1 MKKLKKKA
9 TKTKDKVKAK
19 VVLKRKV
26 KGKAAV
32 KKKVT
37 VAPKAEKTAPKKKG
51 IVTKKSSAKEA
62 KAEADKR
69 KVKTAEKPRAE
80 TPKKTA
86 GRIKVL
92 SVDDEEVIRSLL
104 KRMLTKAGYE
114 VVLAESGEEGLKV
127 MKREIFDLAVI
138 DLKMPGMGGI
148 AFLEKMK
155 DLYPN
160 TEAVI
165 LTGFGDIDI
174 AVDAMKKGAFNFVPK
189 PFKKDVF
196 LTIISK
202 ALERQMMRKEM
213 ENAKNAIRDI
223 ESEASRKIGEL
234 EGQLASVEQAKV
246 ELGEQYNS
254 IKLSLVDGT
263 ETQNELE
270 KKVVSLERVAGK
282 IKTMEEKVLAAEKEK
297 REVLK
302 KAKNMEKELASKV
315 SGKIELGNKLDE
327 AKAGLNTIKKEIS
340 KKEKSKGGESTEYV
354 SLTDIHRALSDLRKG
369 SEGQ

>member
-1 MKKLKKKA
+1 MKKLKKNTAKLNG
-9 TKTKDKVKAK
+9 KAK
-19 VVLKRKV
+19 GKSTVKKRVTASPKAKKV
-26 KGKAAV
+26 TS
-32 KKKVT
+32 KKKV
-37 VAPKAEKTAPKKKG
+37 
-51 IVTKKSSAKEA
+51 IISKKSSAKGA
-62 KAEADKR
+62 KK
-69 KVKTAEKPRAE
+69 KVAKEKKKAVVKA
-80 TPKKTA
+80 PKGSA
-86 GRIKVL
+86 NRLKVL

-104 KRMLTKAGYE
+104 KKVLTKAGYE
-114 VVLAESGEEGLKV
+114 VALAESGEEGLKV
-127 MKREIFDLAVI
+127 MQKASFDLAII

-202 ALERQMMRKEM
+202 ALERRVMKQEM
-213 ENAKNAIRDI
+213 ESAKNAIRDI

-234 EGQLASVEQAKV
+234 EGQLVAVEQAKA
-246 ELGEQYNS
+246 ELGEQYNA
-254 IKLSLVDGT
+254 IKISLVDGT
-263 ETQNELE
+263 ETQSNLE

-282 IKTMEEKVLAAEKEK
+282 IKIMEEKVVAAEKEK
-297 REVLK
+297 REVLR
-302 KAKNMEKELASKV
+302 KAKSMEKELASKV

-327 AKAGLNTIKKEIS
+327 AKIGLNTIKKEIS
-340 KKEKSKGGESTEYV
+340 KKGGSKKGESADYV
-354 SLTDIHRALSDLRKG
+354 SLTDIHHALADLRKE
-369 SEGQ
+369 SEDQGVY